1 MGTEAQERKIIEI
14 GVNKMDKKNILTY
27 EGLKKLEDELQDL
40 KVVKRKE
47 VAQKI
52 KEAREQG
59 DLSENAEYDAA
70 KDEQRDIEARIEE
83 IEKILKNAEVV
94 VEEEVDLEKIS
105 IGCKVKTLDC
115 EFDEELEYK
124 IVGSTEANSLK
135 GKISNESPV
144 GRALLGKK
152 VGDVVTVETQ
162 AGELSYKVLE
172 IQRSTVDY
180 DQSGEPDE
188 QREDYKWQ
196 SRTITDSSR
205 I

>member
-1 MGTEAQERKIIEI
+1 M
-14 GVNKMDKKNILTY
+14 NKKNILTY

-47 VAQKI
+47 VADKI
-52 KEAREQG
+52 REAREQG

-94 VEEEVDLEKIS
+94 VEEDVNLDQIS
-105 IGCKVKTLDC
+105 IGCNIRILDL

-144 GRALLGKK
+144 GKALMGKK
-152 VGDVVTVETQ
+152 VGDTVTVETQ
-162 AGELSYKVLE
+162 AGEISYKVLE
-172 IQRSTVDY
+172 I
-180 DQSGEPDE
+180 
-188 QREDYKWQ
+188 YKAN
-196 SRTITDSSR
+196 
-205 I
+205 

>member
-1 MGTEAQERKIIEI
+1 MT
-14 GVNKMDKKNILTY
+14 KKNILTY

-47 VAQKI
+47 VADKI

-94 VEEEVDLEKIS
+94 VEDDVNLDQIN
-105 IGCKVKTLDC
+105 IGCSVRIYDM
-115 EFDEELEYK
+115 EFEEELEYK

-144 GRALLGKK
+144 GKALMGKK
-152 VGDVVTVETQ
+152 VGDMVTVETQ
-162 AGELSYKVLE
+162 AGEIAYKVLE
-172 IQRSTVDY
+172 I
-180 DQSGEPDE
+180 
-188 QREDYKWQ
+188 YKAN
-196 SRTITDSSR
+196 
-205 I
+205 

>member
-1 MGTEAQERKIIEI
+1 MT
-14 GVNKMDKKNILTY
+14 KKNILTY

-47 VAQKI
+47 VADKI
-52 KEAREQG
+52 REAREQG

-94 VEEEVDLEKIS
+94 VEEDVNLDQIN
-105 IGCKVKTLDC
+105 IGCSVRIYDI

-144 GRALLGKK
+144 GKALIGKK
-152 VGDVVTVETQ
+152 VGDTVTVETQ
-162 AGELSYKVLE
+162 AGEIAYKILE
-172 IQRSTVDY
+172 I
-180 DQSGEPDE
+180 
-188 QREDYKWQ
+188 YKAN
-196 SRTITDSSR
+196 
-205 I
+205 